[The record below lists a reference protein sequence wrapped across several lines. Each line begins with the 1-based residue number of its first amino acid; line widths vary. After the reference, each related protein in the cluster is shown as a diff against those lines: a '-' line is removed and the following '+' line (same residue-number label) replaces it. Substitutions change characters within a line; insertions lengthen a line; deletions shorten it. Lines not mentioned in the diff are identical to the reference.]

1 VPVIDAGAM
10 LAELL
15 DHGVREV
22 TGVPCSYLT
31 PLINRV
37 ASDQAVAYLPATH
50 EGEALAIASGAW
62 LAGSTTVVIAQ
73 NSGLGNMVNPLTSLN
88 YPCRIPVPLIVT
100 WRGEPGRPDEPQHDL
115 PGRIMLE
122 LLDLMRV
129 GRTVLPT
136 ETPLL
141 HGALAGGWAAMRETQ
156 LPHAFI
162 LRGGTLAEEPINEP
176 EPAGSATPG
185 VVTHAGGGTPSTR
198 IAALEC
204 LLGVLPD
211 SAAIVTTTGKT
222 SRELF
227 TLADR
232 PQHFYLVG
240 AMGSASALGLGIAG
254 HTSRLVTVIDG
265 DGAMLM
271 RFGTLATIGAHPAAN
286 LVHILLDNHV
296 HDSTGG
302 QRTLASQVDFTAAAA
317 ACGYAQVHACRDLP
331 GFSHAIKRAEA
342 GPGPT
347 FIHLPISP
355 GSLPGLG
362 RPNLA
367 PRTVARR
374 FREFVT
380 GTTDVPATPECDQG
394 GWH

>member
-1 VPVIDAGAM
+1 MIDAGTM

-15 DHGVREV
+15 GNGVREV

-37 ASDQAVAYLPATH
+37 ASDHAVAYLPATH

-62 LAGSTTVVIAQ
+62 LAGITTAVIAQ

-88 YPCRIPVPLIVT
+88 YPCRIPVPLIIT

-129 GRTVLPT
+129 GRTTLPA

-141 HGALAGGWAAMRETQ
+141 HGALAEGWTAMRETQ

-162 LRGGTLAEEPINEP
+162 LRRGTLAEEPINEP
-176 EPAGSATPG
+176 EPARPETPN
-185 VVTHAGGGTPSTR
+185 VVMHSGGGAPPTR
-198 IAALEC
+198 IGALEG
-204 LLGVLPD
+204 LLGVVPD
-211 SAAIVTTTGKT
+211 SAAIVATTGKT

-240 AMGSASALGLGIAG
+240 AMGSASALGLGIAL
-254 HTSRLVTVIDG
+254 HTGRLVIVIDG

-271 RFGTLATIGAHPAAN
+271 RFGTLATIAAHPAAN

-331 GFSHAIKRAEA
+331 SFSHAIKTAEA

-347 FIHLPISP
+347 FIHLPISS
-355 GSLPGLG
+355 GSLPELG
-362 RPNLA
+362 RPKLA

-380 GTTDVPATPECDQG
+380 G
-394 GWH
+394 